1 MSVSRSL
8 YAVSAADLERVLS
21 QPSLVL
27 ELVRS
32 APNSIAAKDL
42 PRREYDI
49 DCAWDAIHF
58 VLANGETDLE
68 DFPST
73 FLYCGGT
80 PVGDIDVG
88 YGPAQAF
95 RPADVASI
103 AGLLESIGE
112 DAFSTRFDHERMQ
125 AQGTYRMDGE
135 RDEDHEYV
143 LDHYRALRDFVIAA
157 ARKGDG
163 LFVT

>member
-1 MSVSRSL
+1 MTQTWRRGALSLAKQSFALWSLRMSVSRSL

-42 PRREYDI
+42 PRRQCDI

-80 PVGDIDVG
+80 AVGDIDVG

-103 AGLLESIGE
+103 ADLMVIDRRGRLFHQIRSRA
-112 DAFSTRFDHERMQ
+112 DAGPGH
-125 AQGTYRMDGE
+125 
-135 RDEDHEYV
+135 
-143 LDHYRALRDFVIAA
+143 I
-157 ARKGDG
+157 
-163 LFVT
+163 